1 MMVLYFALCNAT
13 GESLNMTTG
22 LFLGSSSAVNCV
34 AAVRLAKAL
43 GPGHTIVTL
52 LADSGLRHLTKFWND
67 DKMQKAGN
75 DVNAPFVFD
84 V

>member
-1 MMVLYFALCNAT
+1 MVLLPFSVRQKSNRLIWV
-13 GESLNMTTG
+13 TG

-67 DKMQKAGN
+67 EKMKDSGL
-75 DVNAPFVFD
+75 DVHAPFNMD
-84 V
+84 TE

>member
-1 MMVLYFALCNAT
+1 M
-13 GESLNMTTG
+13 
-22 LFLGSSSAVNCV
+22 

-67 DKMQKAGN
+67 EKMKEIGL
-75 DVNAPFVFD
+75 DVHPPFNMEAK
-84 V
+84 